1 MWLYQFEKYLNSERN
16 YKKKYL
22 PTGWE
27 KIFADNISDK
37 GLYPKCKR
45 NSYNS
50 TSNKTKQNKQK
61 TQLKNNLIIRT
72 DIFPKKTYIRKMGTL
87 KKKKGSTSLII
98 REMQIKI
105 IRYHLIPFKNSI
117 IKKTTNVIIAEDM

>member
-1 MWLYQFEKYLNSERN
+1 MWLYQFEKYLHSERN
-16 YKKKYL
+16 YKKKCL

-61 TQLKNNLIIRT
+61 TQQKNNLRIRT
-72 DIFPKKTYIRKMGTL
+72 DIFPKKTYIRIMGTL
-87 KKKKGSTSLII
+87 KKKGSTSLII

-105 IRYHLIPFKNSI
+105 IRYHLIPFKISI